1 MTLGHVAILWGGG
14 TMRVMLISNHDVER
28 RFANGSQGRLLTWHP
43 GKVQQQKKAISA
55 ACHELSCRF
64 AKEASATKPEMLAD
78 IDFLDVTVRPR
89 LSHVTKRHSHY
100 CGNGV

>member
-1 MTLGHVAILWGGG
+1 M
-14 TMRVMLISNHDVER
+14 
-28 RFANGSQGRLLTWHP
+28 
-43 GKVQQQKKAISA
+43 QQQKKAISA